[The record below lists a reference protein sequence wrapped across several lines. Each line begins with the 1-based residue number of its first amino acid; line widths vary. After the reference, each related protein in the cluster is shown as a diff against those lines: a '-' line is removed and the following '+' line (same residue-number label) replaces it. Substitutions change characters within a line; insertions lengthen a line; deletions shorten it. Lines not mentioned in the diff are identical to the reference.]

1 MMILM
6 NFLTISHCSGL
17 VFNQSYEDS
26 EMMKKLLLCSESTDE
41 LNDESVDT
49 VRDMYPVLSVQPQM
63 TETLN
68 LNKFNYDVI
77 VHFVRQG

>member
-1 MMILM
+1 M
-6 NFLTISHCSGL
+6 
-17 VFNQSYEDS
+17 FNQSYEDS

-41 LNDESVDT
+41 LNDESGDT